1 MRLRWF
7 IMINLLP
14 KIFPRS
20 DEARQADFLRS
31 LLQNEAVIGGQLFGP
46 IPKGHKRQ
54 FFCLDENTWIW
65 YEEWTVKGQKLN
77 VTTRYDVRPNGII
90 KTQDG
95 QTPQVLTDNE
105 TINLYKATELYYKK
119 ISANYEQM
127 LAA

>member
-1 MRLRWF
+1 
-7 IMINLLP
+7 MINLLP